1 MYVILFYASYASS
14 PDTAVQMEMEDNPA
28 YGEVKSQQQGNM
40 QASPQDVEQKHEH
53 NQENELPKT
62 ELPPEQHGRKRSWL
76 QSIVS
81 PGKPDYEK
89 LDWVPTP
96 PPERKEFAP
105 SEEAIT
111 KGDISDQQG
120 DHHYEAIA
128 QPRKPRRS
136 RITPFS
142 SQSHIYEAI
151 PESTDSPPPVR
162 SKKPSTRKLSKFE
175 HGSNNRDKEATIDEG
190 TAEDS
195 AQWHTWTKNSRFSL
209 QH

>member
-1 MYVILFYASYASS
+1 MYNCVDNHSTAQEVHNVCYPVLCVYASS
-14 PDTAVQMEMEDNPA
+14 PDTAVQIEMEDNPA
-28 YGEVKSQQQGNM
+28 YGEVKRQQQGNK
-40 QASPQDVEQKHEH
+40 QASPEH
-53 NQENELPKT
+53 DQENELTKT
-62 ELPPEQHGRKRSWL
+62 ELPPEQRGRKRSWL

-96 PPERKEFAP
+96 PPERKEFTP

-111 KGDISDQQG
+111 TGDISDQQG

-136 RITPFS
+136 QITPFS

-151 PESTDSPPPVR
+151 PESTDSPPPVH

-175 HGSNNRDKEATIDEG
+175 RGSNNRDKEATIDEG

-195 AQWHTWTKNSRFSL
+195 AQ
-209 QH
+209 